1 MRIDAYNKIS
11 QMYNTNKVNKTQKTT
26 DVQASDKVQISQ
38 VGRDFQLAKKAVAE
52 APDVREDLVSS
63 LKSSVKAGT
72 YQVNN
77 EDFAS
82 KLLQKYKDMI

>member
-11 QMYNTNKVNKTQKTT
+11 QLYNTNKVNKCQKTA

-38 VGRDFQLAKKAVAE
+38 AGLDFQLAKKAVAE
-52 APDVREDLVSS
+52 APDVREDVVSS

-72 YQVNN
+72 YQVDN

-82 KLLQKYKDMI
+82 KLMQKYKDMI